1 MGVGEY
7 GPAPVW
13 VTSCACVACSASVG
27 VSLQVCVCAAARS
40 VMRIFYLPQP
50 PTYPPPPPAT
60 SHPFPTLTHSQGLSN
75 SNNNKANKQAA
86 AAPLLQRVLSCF
98 AVLIICGRRERRKAI
113 EQESGRAWKGKR
125 RAEQRR
131 GEETITSS
139 SLPWHTNINI
149 DTVRALG

>member
-1 MGVGEY
+1 M
-7 GPAPVW
+7 
-13 VTSCACVACSASVG
+13 TSCACVACSASVG

-86 AAPLLQRVLSCF
+86 APPLLQRVLSCF
-98 AVLIICGRRERRKAI
+98 AVLIICGRRERRRAR
-113 EQESGRAWKGKR
+113 EWESVEGEEKSRAAKR
-125 RAEQRR
+125 RGDNHVIQPAMTHQHQHRYSEGSRLMNS
-131 GEETITSS
+131 GSE
-139 SLPWHTNINI
+139 
-149 DTVRALG
+149 